1 MRFKKNYEGVHE
13 GDLTPMI
20 DMVFQ
25 LIAFFMLIMNFSEVE
40 KSADIQLPL
49 STIVKPPEEIPPY
62 KIILNVEDSGM
73 IKFGT
78 FPAVQLNAIRPILI
92 REVGAAS
99 RMNVPPEKINV
110 IIRADMNVKTG
121 LIQELMDTCKNENL
135 ESFSMRVLES
145 LRK

>member
-1 MRFKKNYEGVHE
+1 
-13 GDLTPMI
+13 MI

-25 LIAFFMLIMNFSEVE
+25 LVAFFIMIMNFSEVE

-49 STIVKPPEEIPPY
+49 STIVKPPEVIPPY
-62 KIILNVEDSGM
+62 KIILNVEDTGM

-78 FPAVQLNAIRPILI
+78 FPSVQLNAIRPILI

-99 RMNVPPEKINV
+99 RLNVPPEKISV

-121 LIQELMDTCKNENL
+121 LVQELMDACKNEKL